1 MATSG
6 IGGIGMNYGYGY
18 NTGYNN
24 GMDYESWVNSSNEK
38 AEELKDKYT
47 STGSTSSTDSASNTS
62 GSTTSV
68 KNKYGTA
75 STPSAYLRSYQMA
88 LEDLEDSSSKLQIFE
103 EDNVFS
109 KYEEA
114 LAKAEEAAKSGDAD
128 AIKSAQD
135 SVEKAFGNVV
145 SAIEKFVDDY
155 NSTMSFLKNNN
166 GVTATAV
173 SDMAA
178 FESYTLT
185 DKALQTFG
193 LSKDK
198 DGFLSVDKKK
208 LTESLEQSY
217 DFVKETVG
225 GQYGIAERVGSKAT
239 RVLDSPVDRILGKD
253 STETKD
259 ETSKNST
266 SSSTAKASSNKSL
279 MTDQFTSFANFAK
292 SGAYNLTNY
301 YAVGMLMNTI
311 G

>member
-1 MATSG
+1 MATS
-6 IGGIGMNYGYGY
+6 GIGMNYGYGY

-47 STGSTSSTDSASNTS
+47 STGSTSSTDSASNAS

-128 AIKSAQD
+128 AVKSAQD

-145 SAIEKFVDDY
+145 SAR
-155 NSTMSFLKNNN
+155 
-166 GVTATAV
+166 
-173 SDMAA
+173 
-178 FESYTLT
+178 
-185 DKALQTFG
+185 
-193 LSKDK
+193 
-198 DGFLSVDKKK
+198 
-208 LTESLEQSY
+208 SLWM
-217 DFVKETVG
+217 T
-225 GQYGIAERVGSKAT
+225 I
-239 RVLDSPVDRILGKD
+239 ILPCP
-253 STETKD
+253 S
-259 ETSKNST
+259 
-266 SSSTAKASSNKSL
+266 
-279 MTDQFTSFANFAK
+279 
-292 SGAYNLTNY
+292 
-301 YAVGMLMNTI
+301 
-311 G
+311 